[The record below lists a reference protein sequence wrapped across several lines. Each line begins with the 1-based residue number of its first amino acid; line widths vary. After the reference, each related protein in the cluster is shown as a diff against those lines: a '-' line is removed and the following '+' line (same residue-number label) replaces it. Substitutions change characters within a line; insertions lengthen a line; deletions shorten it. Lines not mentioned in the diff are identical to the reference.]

1 MATRAEKTD
10 TKAVIKLSVSF
21 AALAVFLYAIMA
33 FVPGHRVLDFAVMSM
48 GVVILASGLTAGRLA
63 TTVFAALSVAAA
75 FVLFFP
81 LGLVSFMMFA
91 AAAAVY
97 AVCFFFAEFMRM
109 YSTGIKIREEEL
121 LKETEALDAIKT
133 EKIEPAKKQAV
144 ELDKEIK
151 DITSLYT
158 AAKDLSASLRM
169 EESIGVV
176 SQIIKKMIKN
186 FKVQVDDTAYV
197 LIVKK
202 EHEFVIADS
211 HGYDEEIIKD
221 NSKALVSFVLKSV
234 PRTGELVYHGTL
246 TGEENMATFSFIKS
260 VVYMPFY
267 IDKKLLGVLFLS
279 GRRENLFTTSQVEKM
294 KILSNYIAI
303 SLEKAY
309 LYDEVEQ
316 MSIKDGLTGLYVH
329 RYFQDKL
336 ENELKRATRYSTAL
350 SLVMCDIDFFK
361 KINDT
366 YGHLAGDFILKNL
379 ALILKNN
386 TTPIDTVARY
396 GGEEFIIIM
405 PETDKEK
412 AHARA
417 VKIRKETE
425 KYNFKF
431 NDNYI
436 KCTIS
441 MGVAS
446 YPADSTTRRAL
457 IEKADKALYKAKEEG
472 RNRVVKA

>member
-1 MATRAEKTD
+1 MADSRTN
-10 TKAVIKLSVSF
+10 IKSI
-21 AALAVFLYAIMA
+21 AAL
-33 FVPGHRVLDFAVMSM
+33 VLAFAVLTGMMFVIQVASKDIHEYDVSVIAF
-48 GVVILASGLTAGRLA
+48 GAIVLAAGLFYDRKTLIIFTVLCAVTVV
-63 TTVFAALSVAAA
+63 VF
-75 FVLFFP
+75 FFP
-81 LGLVSFMMFA
+81 LKHIGLFTVIGSLVVFA
-91 AAAAVY
+91 VLY
-97 AVCFFFAEFMRM
+97 I
-109 YSTGIKIREEEL
+109 YSDYINSYNNGIRIRQEEL
-121 LKETEALDAIKT
+121 DRETEALETVRA
-133 EKIEPAKKQAV
+133 EKIVPAKNETEA
-144 ELDKEIK
+144 LDKEIK

-169 EESIGVV
+169 EESIGVI
-176 SQIIKKMIKN
+176 SQIIKKMLKN
-186 FKVQVDDTAYV
+186 FRISIDDIAYV
-197 LIVKK
+197 LTVKK
-202 EHEFVIADS
+202 DHEFVIADS

-221 NSKALVSFVLKSV
+221 NNKALISFILKNV
-234 PRTGELVYHGTL
+234 PKTGDL
-246 TGEENMATFSFIKS
+246 TYSPTVTGDDNIATFSFIKS
-260 VVYMPFY
+260 IIYMPFY
-267 IDKKLLGVLFLS
+267 IDKRLLGVLFLS
-279 GRRENLFTTSQVEKM
+279 GKRENLFTPSQVEKM

-336 ENELKRATRYSTAL
+336 ENELKRAARYGTAL

-366 YGHLAGDFILKNL
+366 YGHLAGDFILKTL

-396 GGEEFIIIM
+396 GGEEFILIM
-405 PETDKEK
+405 PEMDKEK

-417 VKIRKETE
+417 VKIRKEVE

-431 NDNYI
+431 NENYI

-446 YPADSTTRRAL
+446 YPNDAITRRAL

-472 RNRVVKA
+472 RNRVIKA